1 MVSIPEVNKDDV
13 EEDYEDEI
21 KDDTKT
27 GEWDVGCYIK
37 RSSNRPRWCK
47 CGTKCDC
54 KCDCMDEYSRRFERG
69 EDDDDLYEPLEPY
82 EDRIILQP
90 EHPQYRIGFWKGTT
104 LVLHCLSIS
113 SSEYAESEAGKG
125 KDKNVENGFVW

>member
-1 MVSIPEVNKDDV
+1 MVSIPEVEKDNQEEA

-37 RSSNRPRWCK
+37 RSSNRPDWCR

-54 KCDCMDEYSRRFERG
+54 KCDCMDHYSRLFE
-69 EDDDDLYEPLEPY
+69 EDADDDDLYEPLQPY
-82 EDRIILQP
+82 EDQIILRP
-90 EHPQYRIGFWKGTT
+90 EHWNIPRIGLWKGTT

-113 SSEYAESEAGKG
+113 SREFTIYEA
-125 KDKNVENGFVW
+125 